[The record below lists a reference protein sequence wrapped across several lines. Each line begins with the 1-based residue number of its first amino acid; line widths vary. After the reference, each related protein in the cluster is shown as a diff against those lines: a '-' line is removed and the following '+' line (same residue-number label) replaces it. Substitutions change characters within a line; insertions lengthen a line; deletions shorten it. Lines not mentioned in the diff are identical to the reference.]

1 MTNSVKLGGG
11 GKLRGFTHVEL
22 LVVIAIIGILIGLLL
37 PAVQAA
43 REAARRMQ
51 CTNNLKQWGLGI
63 QNYHDTNGAMPAA
76 QSWCVGDAVYG
87 GDGYTFNWSATF
99 KIFPYIEQQAL
110 YQAIYNRRPHVWEGN
125 TAPMPDGS
133 TFTGLATVVSAV
145 LCPSDGNATQPGLN
159 GGARTNYVVCYGDC
173 IDANQGSQNSPV
185 YPLTAEWDCSR
196 RGAFGCGAFKS
207 LASVTDG
214 TSNTIAASE
223 TVTNPMTTNGYTG
236 IKGGVYPVRPSSASS
251 CYNDARSTDNP
262 GEMPRGSEAS
272 WRGHWF
278 GDGRPVTG
286 GFVTVL
292 PPNGPSCSNGAGD
305 GVWAI
310 VSASSNHSGGVNAV
324 MLDGSVRFISETI
337 STNITGRDN
346 EAVPCQGP
354 ISGKSPYGVWGAL
367 GSISGGETDVL

>member
-1 MTNSVKLGGG
+1 MTNTVKTS
-11 GKLRGFTHVEL
+11 KRGFTLVEL

-76 QSWCVGDAVYG
+76 QSWCVNDGGYG
-87 GDGYTFNWSATF
+87 GNGYTYYWSATF
-99 KIFPYIEQQAL
+99 KIFPYIELGAR
-110 YQAIYNRRPHVWEGN
+110 YTDIYNRRPYPWEGGA
-125 TAPMPDGS
+125 TKADG
-133 TFTGLATVVSAV
+133 TPLDAIKGAIDTI

-159 GGARTNYVVCYGDC
+159 GGGRTNYVVCYGDC
-173 IDANQGSQNSPV
+173 IDANQLGEIDGV
-185 YPLTAEWDCSR
+185 GAEWDCTR
-196 RGAFGCGAFKS
+196 RGAFGSGRFKP
-207 LASVTDG
+207 LAMITDG

-223 TVTNPMTTNGYTG
+223 TVTNPMTSNGYTG
-236 IKGGVYPVRPSSASS
+236 IKGGVYPVRPTSASS
-251 CYNDARSTDNP
+251 CYNDARSTTNP
-262 GEMPRGSEAS
+262 GEMSRGSESS

-278 GDGRPVTG
+278 GDGRPVNG
-286 GFVTVL
+286 GFITVL

-346 EAVPCQGP
+346 ADTPVKGP
-354 ISGKSPYGVWGAL
+354 QTGKSPYGVWGSL
-367 GSISGGETDVL
+367 GTISGGETDTI